1 MKDNKSEIP
10 TALAFSG
17 YCHLDT
23 VHRQSDVYYSSQG
36 LSTNNNEIIITK
48 RDLIAGKS
56 WERAALHLGPTKHFY
71 DTDFRKAEISR
82 RVTADSRIITKK
94 DLGMRG
100 SIITEITDYGPSDE
114 RTLSFKIDLDGSYL
128 TLNTETSGELRWHW
142 NKPPTLTWNGKP
154 EDIAILENHYF
165 KQKNLLLDRIPL
177 GQRDF
182 NLWIYLDFSIKH
194 DILWQA
200 YAKPQ
205 EKLNE
210 TFTPEP
216 LPPFI
221 NKHEDDLV
229 ISLYANY
236 FPTISNGT
244 PPDDIGLFPG
254 IVSSPSGWPYIMG
267 SPIGKD
273 ALLCLF
279 RNADSS
285 NTGNNKAAGLS
296 TAIHPLP
303 LATTISSTAGPQKLI
318 ANPQSAKPTWSVE
331 KPSAGS
337 IKSIDGA
344 QHYQPPGALRPNAIA
359 NPDCKTLIPAMR
371 KSSTRQILLPAVA
384 DILKATT
391 STGAA
396 YATWVSEYFAQTH
409 YFKAAKQSG
418 KLQLSMYYTAMTGK
432 EVAVPLKNIAWHVL
446 SGNGKVDSQGVF
458 TPDSKAPSLCTVILA
473 VDVDETE
480 ADQSWYWAM
489 TIIPHPFIEVDAM
502 LELFSD

>member
-23 VHRQSDVYYSSQG
+23 VHRQSDVYYSNQG

-48 RDLIAGKS
+48 RDLVTGKS

-71 DTDFRKAEISR
+71 DTYFRKAEISR

-128 TLNTETSGELRWHW
+128 TLNTQTSDELRWHW
-142 NKPPTLTWNGKP
+142 NKTPTLTWNGKP

-165 KQKNLLLDRIPL
+165 KQKNLLLDRVAL
-177 GQRDF
+177 EQRNF
-182 NLWIYLDFSIKH
+182 NLWIYLDFSIEH

-200 YAKPQ
+200 YAEPQ
-205 EKLNE
+205 EKFNK
-210 TFTPEP
+210 TFTHER
-216 LPPFI
+216 LPPYI
-221 NKHEDDLV
+221 NEHEDDLV

-254 IVSSPSGWPYIMG
+254 LLSSPSGWPYIMG

-273 ALLCLF
+273 SFFCLF

-285 NTGNNKAAGLS
+285 NTANNNAVELS

-318 ANPQSAKPTWSVE
+318 ANPSTANPTWSLNE
-331 KPSAGS
+331 KPAGS
-337 IKSIDGA
+337 LTIINGA
-344 QHYQPPGALRPNAIA
+344 RHYRPPGSLSPDAVP
-359 NPDCKTLIPAMR
+359 NPDCKTLIPAML

-391 STGAA
+391 STSAA

-409 YFKAAKQSG
+409 YFKAAKQAG
-418 KLQLSMYYTAMTGK
+418 KLQLSMYYTSMSGS

-446 SGNGKVDSQGVF
+446 AGNGKVDSQGVF
-458 TPDSKAPSLCTVILA
+458 TPDSKAPSPCTVILA

-502 LELFSD
+502 LELFRD